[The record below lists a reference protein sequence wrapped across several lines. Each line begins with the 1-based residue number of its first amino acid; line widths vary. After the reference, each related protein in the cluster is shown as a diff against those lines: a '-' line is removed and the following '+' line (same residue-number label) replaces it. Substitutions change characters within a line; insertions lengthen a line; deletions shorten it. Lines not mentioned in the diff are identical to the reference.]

1 MRDMESIQ
9 NGLRLDDYGTF
20 IRYSDD
26 FDRIT
31 AKLKQSN
38 CPYDLS
44 QKGYCR
50 VYSKCFSSEITFWI
64 AFEFSEKRL
73 MRISLLPVNVKN
85 DQNSYTTL
93 QLILEGMLG
102 KIPAWQKMQN
112 FLSPCF
118 QTSKWRISNGTIT
131 HTLSDRFG
139 TEDVISILLNDAEA
153 HSM

>member
-26 FDRIT
+26 FDRII
-31 AKLKQSN
+31 AKLEQSN

-44 QKGYCR
+44 LKDYCR
-50 VYSKCFSSEITFWI
+50 IKAQCFSSGITFLI
-64 AFEFSEKRL
+64 GFEFSEKRL
-73 MRISLLPVNVKN
+73 LKISILPVSTENGQK
-85 DQNSYTTL
+85 SYTTL
-93 QLILEGMLG
+93 QSILEKMLG
-102 KIPAWQKMQN
+102 KIPVYQKMQN
-112 FLSPCF
+112 FLNPCL

>member
-26 FDRIT
+26 FDRII
-31 AKLKQSN
+31 AKLEQSN

-44 QKGYCR
+44 SKDYCR
-50 VYSKCFSSEITFWI
+50 IKAQCFSSGITFLI
-64 AFEFSEKRL
+64 GFEFSEKRL
-73 MRISLLPVNVKN
+73 LKISILPVSTENGQK
-85 DQNSYTTL
+85 SYTTL
-93 QLILEGMLG
+93 QSILEGMLG

-112 FLSPCF
+112 FLPCF

-139 TEDVISILLNDAEA
+139 TEDVISISARFADE
-153 HSM
+153 